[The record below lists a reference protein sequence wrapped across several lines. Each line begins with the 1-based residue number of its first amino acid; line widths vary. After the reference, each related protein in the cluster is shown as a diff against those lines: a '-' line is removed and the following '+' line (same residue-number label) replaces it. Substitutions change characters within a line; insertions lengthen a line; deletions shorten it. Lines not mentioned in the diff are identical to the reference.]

1 MHGDWVYDFSN
12 LIVKIFTEDNLMKK
26 KTANVIK
33 GIGVAMAVGSVVAAA
48 SASMGTNSASTKK
61 AMQKAVNRVS
71 DFVDTVSSM
80 M

>member
-1 MHGDWVYDFSN
+1 
-12 LIVKIFTEDNLMKK
+12 MKK

-33 GIGVAMAVGSVVAAA
+33 GLGVAMAVGSVVAAA
-48 SASMGTNSASTKK
+48 GATMGQNSTKTKK

-71 DFVDTVSSM
+71 DFVDTVSAM

>member
-1 MHGDWVYDFSN
+1 
-12 LIVKIFTEDNLMKK
+12 MKK

-48 SASMGTNSASTKK
+48 SATMGTNSTSTKK
-61 AMQKAVNRVS
+61 AMQKAVNKVS
-71 DFVDTVSSM
+71 DFVDTVSSIM